1 MSDEQAPEA
10 VYLDS
15 SALVKL
21 VIAESESEALRR
33 FLQDRPIRVSC
44 ALARVEVLRAVARH
58 GEDTSRRAGD
68 VLDRVRLLTLDDIL
82 LDAAADLPPHVL
94 RSLDA
99 IHLAAARS
107 FGASLDVVVTYDKRM
122 ADAALALG
130 LRCVAPA

>member
-1 MSDEQAPEA
+1 MSDERRPDA

-21 VIAESESEALRR
+21 IVAERESEALRG
-33 FLQDRPIRVSC
+33 FLQDRPIHVSC
-44 ALARVEVLRAVARH
+44 ALARVEVPRAVAGH
-58 GEDTSRRAGD
+58 GVAAIARARD
-68 VLDRVRLLTLDDIL
+68 VLDHVRLLAVDDAL
-82 LDAAADLPPHVL
+82 LDAAANLPPRTL

-107 FGASLDVVVTYDKRM
+107 FGTALDLIVTYDTRM
-122 ADAALALG
+122 ADAAIAAG